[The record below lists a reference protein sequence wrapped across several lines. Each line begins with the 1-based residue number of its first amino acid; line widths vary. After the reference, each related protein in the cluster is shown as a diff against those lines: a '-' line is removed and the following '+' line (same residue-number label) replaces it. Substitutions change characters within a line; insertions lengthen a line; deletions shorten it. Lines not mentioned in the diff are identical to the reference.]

1 MIYDGADKAIRE
13 MNRRNLKAFTR
24 LKLAKWD
31 ELNIIKEVGKT
42 YDDSVKFAKI
52 KYKEI
57 AVEAYT
63 VALYKLKWEPKKA
76 TKQADEAITNDWI
89 LDMLEEADPV
99 TLYAFLPE
107 AERKKQRLI
116 EALAATENR
125 NAEIDRALRYW
136 TQQVGQYALN
146 TVDRA
151 RLDAFRAAGVKR
163 VRWMTADDE
172 RVCEECGPR
181 HGHIYSIN
189 NVPPHPHRNC
199 RCWLEPVMD

>member
-1 MIYDGADKAIRE
+1 MIYDSADKAIRE
-13 MNRRNLKAFTR
+13 MNRRNLKAFNR

-31 ELNIIKEVGKT
+31 ELSIIKEVGKT
-42 YDDSVKFAKI
+42 YDDSVKFAKT

-63 VALYKLKWEPKKA
+63 VSLYKMKWEPKKA
-76 TKQADEAITNDWI
+76 TKQADEDITNDWV
-89 LDMLEEADPV
+89 LDMLEESDPV

-116 EALAATENR
+116 EALAATESK

-146 TVDRA
+146 TVFRA
-151 RLDAFRAAGVKR
+151 RLDAFRVAGVKR

-181 HGHIYSIN
+181 HGQIFDIDS
-189 NVPPHPHRNC
+189 VPPPPHRNC
-199 RCWLEPVMD
+199 RCWLESAD

>member
-1 MIYDGADKAIRE
+1 MIYDSADKAIRE
-13 MNRRNLKAFTR
+13 MNRRNLKAFNR

-31 ELNIIKEVGKT
+31 ELSIIKEVGKT
-42 YDDSVKFAKI
+42 YDDSVKFSKT

-63 VALYKLKWEPKKA
+63 VALYKLKWDPKKA
-76 TKQADEAITNDWI
+76 TKEADEDITNDWV

-116 EALAATENR
+116 EALAATESR

-146 TVDRA
+146 TVFRA

-172 RVCEECGPR
+172 LVCEECGPR
-181 HGHIYSIN
+181 HGQIFDID
-189 NVPPHPHRNC
+189 NVPPPPHRNC
-199 RCWLEPVMD
+199 RCWLEPVFD